1 MSDLTVN
8 DAPVLRGDLLLPRV
22 GSWTADLTL
31 DAETAPTGSVTIA
44 SPAGLRLVGT
54 AERSRAVE
62 GRVEVRVRGGAGG
75 LLRELAPVA
84 YRPVGGVRVRTILDD
99 WARESGES
107 LSPAIAPELLAEFL
121 PAWTRERGTA
131 ERAVRT
137 LARALGCSWRFHPD
151 GGLLLVRETWPT
163 VDPDGITVLRD
174 DPVNNAIELG
184 VDVPLPALV
193 PGVTWQDRRVSSVE
207 AFVVGNG
214 THRVRLLFE
223 NDATTTDRDRCAVK
237 YNVFRFGEV
246 DDRAFARTYLARV
259 VAQSTDLSTVDV
271 ELEPDV
277 APERRAMPGLVRVP
291 LYGTVPHRIRI
302 EPDRQVFCLV
312 TFINGDRAKPCVLG
326 WLSNGAHASRFD
338 VLGEEV
344 RLGSPGNGARKVARD
359 TDPVGPNTGMT
370 AWMTE
375 VSARL
380 TALCATAGP
389 VVIPTALDPLEPPTG
404 NIATIAD
411 GSPYVKTD

>member
-1 MSDLTVN
+1 MSDLAVN
-8 DAPVLRGDLLLPRV
+8 DAPVLRGDVLLPRV

-84 YRPVGGVRVRTILDD
+84 YRPVGGVRVRTILED

-107 LSPAIAPELLAEFL
+107 LSSAIAPELLAEFL

-174 DPVNNAIELG
+174 DPVNDAIELG
-184 VDVPLPALV
+184 VDVPLPELV
-193 PGVTWQDRRVSSVE
+193 PGVTWQGRRVSSVE
-207 AFVVGNG
+207 AFIIGNG

-223 NDATTTDRDRCAVK
+223 NATTATDRDRCAIK
-237 YNVFRFGEV
+237 YNAPRTAET
-246 DDRAFARTYLARV
+246 DDRAFSRTYLARV

-291 LYGTVPHRIRI
+291 LYGATPGAVLNANPLGP
-302 EPDRQVFCLV
+302 PDRQVFCLV
-312 TFINGDRAKPCVLG
+312 TFINGDRAKPCVLA
-326 WLSNGAHASRFD
+326 WLGAANNNTVSPPRMIRVRGD
-338 VLGEEV
+338 EIQLGE
-344 RLGSPGNGARKVARD
+344 SGARKVARD
-359 TDPVGPNTGMT
+359 GDPIRITIASGDLVL
-370 AWMTE
+370 A
-375 VSARL
+375 VSGAS
-380 TALCATAGP
+380 ASN
-389 VVIPTALDPLEPPTG
+389 VDPITLEG
-404 NIATIAD
+404 TIAD
-411 GSPYVKTD
+411 GSPTVKTD